1 MSDALNFIVN
11 TVHTVLL
18 KYFSSF
24 AAVKIGKKKTLFL
37 PIFTAAKDE
46 KYFIVFTTKF
56 DAYCVTI
63 VFTTKFNASDI
74 RSFGDHFYSKYF
86 LSNFRPVLVIL
97 FLDTD

>member
-1 MSDALNFIVN
+1 MSDALNFLVN

-46 KYFIVFTTKF
+46 KYFIQREKEIQLLSRGYDGRTWSL
-56 DAYCVTI
+56 
-63 VFTTKFNASDI
+63 AST
-74 RSFGDHFYSKYF
+74 HY
-86 LSNFRPVLVIL
+86 
-97 FLDTD
+97 LDNIPGCHGKSEELQQ